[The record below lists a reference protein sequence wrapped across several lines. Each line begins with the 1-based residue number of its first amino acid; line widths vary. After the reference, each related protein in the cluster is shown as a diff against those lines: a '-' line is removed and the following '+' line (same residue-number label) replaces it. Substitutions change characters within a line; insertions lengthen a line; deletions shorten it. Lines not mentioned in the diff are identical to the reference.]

1 MRTRKQVKTRQSPSN
16 SFDWF
21 PARLLIEFELGGDVE
36 QEEPMTSVT
45 KRVLLVEDFEDSRFS
60 LSKLL
65 EIEGYEVLEAGD
77 GAEAVNL
84 ALSAKPDLILMDLSL
99 PIIDGLSAT
108 KKIRE
113 HESQSHDAVY
123 PVPIIALSAHDLSD
137 FHTRARDAGC
147 TDYVTKPIDF
157 DALMVV
163 MSKYLPV

>member
-1 MRTRKQVKTRQSPSN
+1 
-16 SFDWF
+16 
-21 PARLLIEFELGGDVE
+21 
-36 QEEPMTSVT
+36 MTSVT

-65 EIEGYEVLEAGD
+65 EIEGYEVLEAVD

-108 KKIRE
+108 KQIRE
-113 HESQSHDAVY
+113 HESQSHEAQSHDSVY
-123 PVPIIALSAHDLSD
+123 RVPIIALSAHDLSD

-157 DALMVV
+157 DTLMVV

>member
-1 MRTRKQVKTRQSPSN
+1 MRQTRSN

-21 PARLLIEFELGGDVE
+21 PVRLLIEFGLGGGVE

-65 EIEGYEVLEAGD
+65 EIEGYEVLEAVD
-77 GAEAVNL
+77 GAQAVNL

-99 PIIDGLSAT
+99 PVIDGLSAT
-108 KKIRE
+108 KQIRE
-113 HESQSHDAVY
+113 YESQSHDSLY
-123 PVPIIALSAHDLSD
+123 RVPIIALSAHDMSD

-157 DALMVV
+157 DALMTV
-163 MSKYLPV
+163 MSKYLPA